1 MHSRSG
7 MFLALWNG
15 ERRRTAWVS
24 GRLAHK
30 RQRRRTAWE
39 RGHPDR
45 MQPYIVFEEIIRYSP
60 RRWASPCIAKGL

>member
-1 MHSRSG
+1 

-15 ERRRTAWVS
+15 ERRCTAWVR
-24 GRLAHK
+24 GHLAHK

-45 MQPYIVFEEIIRYSP
+45 MQR
-60 RRWASPCIAKGL
+60 